1 MKKIKNFLI
10 IVASIIIVSPILLL
24 FLDLINIS
32 NKNPNITSTYD
43 WLSFFGSY
51 ISAVATS
58 ILGLA
63 TISITIKFSEQ
74 TIKIS
79 QQTSKIAEDDLKANC
94 YSEIIIRNEQYFE
107 KINIGHDYGYQF
119 KFKIADKNKKILS
132 KIKVKK
138 IVIREHDSG
147 EILYFQDY
155 DNYEIN
161 LEYTPENKIS
171 IEETT
176 EEFYFARIDISKQCE
191 NILEHKEKYVKIE
204 IDAQISNVFNVVTG
218 RKYILVVNDISKY
231 TVGKVEYIVT
241 KRFHDFSLEP
251 TVYYD
256 KNFDI

>member
-1 MKKIKNFLI
+1 MKKIKNFLF
-10 IVASIIIVSPILLL
+10 IVLAIIIVSPLFLLY
-24 FLDLINIS
+24 LDLINVSDS
-32 NKNPNITSTYD
+32 NSNITSTYD

-63 TISITIKFSEQ
+63 TISITIRFSD
-74 TIKIS
+74 
-79 QQTSKIAEDDLKANC
+79 QTSKIAEDDLKANC
-94 YSEIIIRNEQYFE
+94 YSEIIIRNEQNFE
-107 KINIGHDYGYQF
+107 KINYKDGYNYQF

-132 KIKVKK
+132 KLKVKK
-138 IVIREHDSG
+138 IVIMEHDSG

-171 IEETT
+171 IDETT
-176 EEFYFARIDISKQCE
+176 EEFYFARINISKQCE
-191 NILEHKEKYVKIE
+191 IILEHKEKYVKIE
-204 IDAQISNVFNVVTG
+204 IDAEISNVFNVVTG
-218 RKYILVVNDISKY
+218 RKYILVVNDISKS

-251 TVYYD
+251 TVYYN